1 MDTIRV
7 EHLNKSFTTSTPTSI
22 VVGQPRDVRTHQ
34 VLRDLNVEFPI
45 NQLTAI
51 VGRSGCGKS
60 TLLKI
65 MDKQEAADSGEIIL
79 PEGWHTSML
88 SPNPYVITWTNLLNN
103 VAMAG
108 GAGRTPEERN
118 ELAERLIKLVRLD
131 QHAHLTPMELSTGM
145 KQRLGLARVL
155 ASRSEVLLMDE
166 PFASMDFITRG
177 ELQQEVLTIQEQMPR
192 TIILVTHQLE
202 EALLMAQKIIVM
214 HADSTIREFDLSG
227 YAYPRDLM
235 SPEMLALREEVT
247 EECRK

>member
-1 MDTIRV
+1 MDTIRI
-7 EHLNKSFTTSTPTSI
+7 EHLNKSFTTTETG
-22 VVGQPRDVRTHQ
+22 VVRGEPKQTRTRQ
-34 VLRDLNVEFPI
+34 VLKDLCVEFPI

-65 MDKQEAADSGEIIL
+65 MDKQDTADEGQIVM

-88 SPNPYVITWTNLLNN
+88 SPNPYVVTWTNVTKN
-103 VAMAG
+103 VALAA
-108 GAGRTPEERN
+108 GAGRTPEERM
-118 ELAERLIKLVRLD
+118 ELAEKLVKMVRLEE
-131 QHAHLTPMELSTGM
+131 HAHLTPMELSTGM

-177 ELQQEVLTIQEQMPR
+177 ELQQEVLQIQAQMPR

-202 EALLMAQKIIVM
+202 EALLMAQKIVVM
-214 HADSTIREFDLSG
+214 HSDSSIREFDLSG

-235 SPEMLALREEVT
+235 SEEMLRLREEVT
-247 EECRK
+247 EECKK

>member
-1 MDTIRV
+1 
-7 EHLNKSFTTSTPTSI
+7 
-22 VVGQPRDVRTHQ
+22 
-34 VLRDLNVEFPI
+34 
-45 NQLTAI
+45 
-51 VGRSGCGKS
+51 
-60 TLLKI
+60 
-65 MDKQEAADSGEIIL
+65 
-79 PEGWHTSML
+79 
-88 SPNPYVITWTNLLNN
+88 
-103 VAMAG
+103 
-108 GAGRTPEERN
+108 
-118 ELAERLIKLVRLD
+118 
-131 QHAHLTPMELSTGM
+131 M

>member
-7 EHLNKSFTTSTPTSI
+7 EHLNKSFTTSSTRGY
-22 VVGQPRDVRTHQ
+22 VGQPMDVRTHQ

-65 MDKQEAADSGEIIL
+65 MDKQETADSGAIVL

-88 SPNPYVITWTNLLNN
+88 SPNPYVITWTNLINN
-103 VAMAG
+103 VALAG
-108 GAGRTPEERN
+108 GAGRTQEERN